1 MFNFLNGY
9 KTVLGVIAGIAAFVL
24 VITKALSDGFQ
35 FADVEVILAG
45 LSALLVAIG
54 LGSKAERILSALK
67 K

>member
-1 MFNFLNGY
+1 MFNWANGY
-9 KTVLGVIAGIAAFVL
+9 KSIIGIVAGIAAFSL

-45 LSALLVAIG
+45 LSALLIAIG
-54 LGSKAERILSALK
+54 LGGKAERILSALK